1 MGNTIS
7 KPRPSTLL
15 RWTALLLVSLGMFG
29 NYYIYDSISPLAD
42 LLKTQLGFSDSNI
55 GLLNAIYSFPNI
67 IMVLVGGLIID
78 RIGTRT
84 SVIIFTAFIMLG
96 AVITALTGNIWVMAS
111 GRLIFGLGA
120 ESMIV
125 AVTTIIA
132 RWFKGKELS
141 FAFGLNLTVARLG
154 SFLALNSPTWGK
166 NLYEYWQSPLW
177 ITVYAG
183 VFAFL
188 CVVIYFFLDLYT
200 SKNYSMPSEGSQ
212 DKIIFKEI
220 FQFPKSFWYI
230 TALCVTFYS
239 AMFPFQTFAIKF
251 FQEAHGTSRE
261 VGGNLSSILT
271 LAAMVFTPLFGLLS
285 DKIGKRSLLMMF
297 GSLLIIP
304 VYLMMAYKVDL
315 ATPLGLSGFININ
328 VDFFD
333 IHSAIPAYLMIPM
346 AMMGIAFSLVPAV
359 MWPSVAL
366 IVDNAK
372 LGTGYGLMTMIQNIG
387 LFGFNLLI
395 GFAND
400 ISGASAGNPEGYN
413 LGMWIFSILGF
424 LGLTFAFLLRKSET
438 GPQGHGLELS
448 MKDRD
453 AKSESNL

>member
-1 MGNTIS
+1 MNNLIA
-7 KPRPSTLL
+7 KPEPSAFL

-42 LLKTQLGFSDSNI
+42 LLKLQLGFSDSNI

-84 SVIIFTAFIMLG
+84 SVIIFTVLILLG
-96 AVITALTGNIWVMAS
+96 AIVTALTGNIWIMSA

-132 RWFKGKELS
+132 RWFRGKELS

-166 NLYEYWQSPLW
+166 SLYEYWQSPLW

-188 CVVIYFFLDLYT
+188 CVVVYFLLDLYT
-200 SKNYSMPSEGSQ
+200 SKNYSMPREGSQ

-220 FQFPKSFWYI
+220 FQFPKSFWFI

-304 VYLMMAYKVDL
+304 VYLMMAYQFGKPDVMTDSDFL
-315 ATPLGLSGFININ
+315 NISFK
-328 VDFFD
+328 FFD
-333 IHSAIPAYLMIPM
+333 IDAAIPIYLILPM
-346 AMMGIAFSLVPAV
+346 AMMGIAFSLVPAIL
-359 MWPSVAL
+359 WPSVAI
-366 IVDNAK
+366 IVDQSK
-372 LGTGYGLMTMIQNIG
+372 LGTAYGLMTMIQNIG

-400 ISGASAGNPEGYN
+400 ISGASTTNPGGYN

-424 LGLTFAFLLRKSET
+424 LGLLFAYLLRQWET
-438 GPQGHGLELS
+438 GPGGHGLENS
-448 MKDRD
+448 MNQKG
-453 AKSESNL
+453 

>member
-1 MGNTIS
+1 MDNTIS
-7 KPRPSTLL
+7 KPQPSTLL

-96 AVITALTGNIWVMAS
+96 ALITAVTGNIWVMAS

-141 FAFGLNLTVARLG
+141 FAFGLNLTLARLG

-166 NLYEYWQSPLW
+166 SMYAYWQSPLW

-188 CVVIYFFLDLYT
+188 CVVIYFFLDVYS
-200 SKNYSMPSEGSQ
+200 SKNYSMPKEGSQ
-212 DKIIFKEI
+212 DKIIFKEV
-220 FQFPKSFWYI
+220 FRFPKSFWYI

-271 LAAMVFTPLFGLLS
+271 LAAMVFTPLFGLFS

-304 VYLMMAYKVDL
+304 VYLMMAYKFGRPAVMSD
-315 ATPLGLSGFININ
+315 SDFINISFK
-328 VDFFD
+328 FFD
-333 IHSAIPAYLMIPM
+333 IHAAIPIYLIYPM

-359 MWPSVAL
+359 LWPSVAL

-372 LGTGYGLMTMIQNIG
+372 LGTAYGLMTMIQNIG

-400 ISGASAGNPEGYN
+400 ISGASAANPSGYN

-424 LGLTFAFLLRKSET
+424 LGLTLAFILLKSEN
-438 GPQGHGLELS
+438 GPNGHGLELS
-448 MKDRD
+448 MKE
-453 AKSESNL
+453 KSKL